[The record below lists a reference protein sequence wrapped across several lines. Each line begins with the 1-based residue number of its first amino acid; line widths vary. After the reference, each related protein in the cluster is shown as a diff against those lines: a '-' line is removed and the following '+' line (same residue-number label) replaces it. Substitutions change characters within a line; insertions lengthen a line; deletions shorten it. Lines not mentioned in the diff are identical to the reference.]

1 MNKDELIY
9 FTHTQQ
15 FYRFIILKKIDENK
29 SINIPIELE
38 DNEFLEA
45 TSKVHINN
53 LLEEGLIVSQE
64 GSIKL
69 TQDGLSALNKHYIDY
84 QISLMN
90 LSNNLGEFYSNK
102 ISWLKREII
111 GSVALYGASDTSK
124 SFFNFIKNAEIKL
137 ECVIDDDPEKQ
148 NNKYLGLPVV
158 SLNKINEFSVQTII
172 ISSVQF
178 QREIKEKAIKKF
190 DGKYKIINLFN

>member
-29 SINIPIELE
+29 SISIPIELE

-102 ISWLKREII
+102 INWLKREII

-158 SLNKINEFSVQTII
+158 SLNQIDEFSVQTII

-178 QREIKEKAIKKF
+178 QKEIKEKAIDKF

>member
-38 DNEFLEA
+38 DDEFLEA

-53 LLEEGLIVSQE
+53 LLQEGLIVSQE

-102 ISWLKREII
+102 INWLKREII

-158 SLNKINEFSVQTII
+158 SLNQIDEFSVQTII

-178 QREIKEKAIKKF
+178 QKEIKEKAIDKF

>member
-64 GSIKL
+64 GYIKL

-102 ISWLKREII
+102 INWLKREII

-158 SLNKINEFSVQTII
+158 SLNQIDEFSVQTII

-178 QREIKEKAIKKF
+178 QKEIKEKAIDKF

>member
-102 ISWLKREII
+102 INWLKREII

-158 SLNKINEFSVQTII
+158 SLNQIDQFSVQTII

-178 QREIKEKAIKKF
+178 QKEIKEKAIDKF

>member
-29 SINIPIELE
+29 FINIPIELE
-38 DNEFLEA
+38 DIEFLEA

-64 GSIKL
+64 GSLKL

-102 ISWLKREII
+102 INWLKREII

-158 SLNKINEFSVQTII
+158 SLNQIDEFSVQTII

-178 QREIKEKAIKKF
+178 QKEIKEKAIDKF

>member
-102 ISWLKREII
+102 INWLKREII

-137 ECVIDDDPEKQ
+137 KCVIDDDPEKQ

-158 SLNKINEFSVQTII
+158 SLNQIDQFSVQTII

-178 QREIKEKAIKKF
+178 QKEIKEKAIDKF

>member
-38 DNEFLEA
+38 DDEFLEA
-45 TSKVHINN
+45 ISKVHINN

-69 TQDGLSALNKHYIDY
+69 TKDGLSALNKHYIDY

-111 GSVALYGASDTSK
+111 GSAALYGASDTSK
-124 SFFNFIKNAEIKL
+124 SFFNFIRNAEIKL

-158 SLNKINEFSVQTII
+158 SLNQIDEFSVQTII

-178 QREIKEKAIKKF
+178 QKEIKEKAINKF
-190 DGKYKIINLFN
+190 NEKYKIINLFN

>member
-15 FYRFIILKKIDENK
+15 FYRFIILKKIDEK
-29 SINIPIELE
+29 SSVSIPIESE

-45 TSKVHINN
+45 ISKVHINN
-53 LLEEGLIVSQE
+53 LLEEGLIVSVE
-64 GSIKL
+64 GFLKL
-69 TQDGLSALNKHYIDY
+69 TQDGLSVLNKHYIDY
-84 QISLMN
+84 QISLLN
-90 LSNNLGEFYSNK
+90 LSKNLVEFYSNK
-102 ISWLKREII
+102 IDWLKEEII

-137 ECVIDDDPEKQ
+137 ECVIDDDPKKQ

-158 SLNKINEFSVQTII
+158 SVNEIEKFSIQTII
-172 ISSVQF
+172 ISSVEF
-178 QREIKEKAIKKF
+178 QKEIKEKAIKKF

>member
-64 GSIKL
+64 GCVKL
-69 TQDGLSALNKHYIDY
+69 TEDGLSALNKHYIDY

-102 ISWLKREII
+102 INWLKREII
-111 GSVALYGASDTSK
+111 GKVALYGASDTSK

-137 ECVIDDDPEKQ
+137 VCVIDDDPKKQ

-158 SLNKINEFSVQTII
+158 SLNQIDEFSVQTII

-178 QREIKEKAIKKF
+178 QKEIKEKAINKF

>member
-38 DNEFLEA
+38 DDEFLEA

-53 LLEEGLIVSQE
+53 LLQEGLIVSQE

-102 ISWLKREII
+102 INWLKREII

-158 SLNKINEFSVQTII
+158 SLNQIDEFSVQTII

-178 QREIKEKAIKKF
+178 QKEIKEKAIDKF
-190 DGKYKIINLFN
+190 NGKYKIINLFN

>member
-29 SINIPIELE
+29 SISIPIELE

-45 TSKVHINN
+45 ISKVHINN

-69 TQDGLSALNKHYIDY
+69 TEDGLSALNKHYIDY

-102 ISWLKREII
+102 INWLKREII

-124 SFFNFIKNAEIKL
+124 SFFNFIRNAEIKL

-158 SLNKINEFSVQTII
+158 SLNQIDEFSVQTII

-178 QREIKEKAIKKF
+178 QKEIKEKAIDKF

>member
-15 FYRFIILKKIDENK
+15 FYRFIILKKIDEKN
-29 SINIPIELE
+29 SVSIPIESE
-38 DNEFLEA
+38 DHEFLEA
-45 TSKVHINN
+45 ISKVHINN
-53 LLEEGLIVSQE
+53 LLEEGLIVSE
-64 GSIKL
+64 KGFLKL
-69 TQDGLSALNKHYIDY
+69 TQNGMSVLNKHYIDY
-84 QISLMN
+84 QINLIN
-90 LSNNLGEFYSNK
+90 LSKNLGEFYSNK
-102 ISWLKREII
+102 IDWLKREII

-137 ECVIDDDPEKQ
+137 ECVIDDDPKKQ

-158 SLNKINEFSVQTII
+158 SLNQIDEFSIQTII

-178 QREIKEKAIKKF
+178 QKEIKEKAIKKI

>member
-64 GSIKL
+64 GSLKL

-102 ISWLKREII
+102 INWLKREII

-137 ECVIDDDPEKQ
+137 ECVIDDDPKKQ

-158 SLNKINEFSVQTII
+158 SLNQIDQFSVQTII

-178 QREIKEKAIKKF
+178 QKEIKEKAIDKF